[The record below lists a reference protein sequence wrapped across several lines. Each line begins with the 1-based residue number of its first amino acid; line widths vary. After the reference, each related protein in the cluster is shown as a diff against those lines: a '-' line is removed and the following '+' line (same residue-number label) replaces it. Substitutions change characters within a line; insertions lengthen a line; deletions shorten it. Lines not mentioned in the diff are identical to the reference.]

1 MGIGHAKSQNKAETI
16 FKQPGG
22 IVQRP
27 AAAGFPF
34 MNKKLIRLA
43 ERRERL
49 VAQAAA
55 QRLRLAQNIEPWRIP
70 LARADQGLAALRYIK
85 SHPAWIVGGVAL
97 LAVLRP
103 GRVGNLLAVLRHG
116 RVGKWLGRG
125 WVTWQMLH
133 KLRGR

>member
-1 MGIGHAKSQNKAETI
+1 
-16 FKQPGG
+16 
-22 IVQRP
+22 
-27 AAAGFPF
+27 
-34 MNKKLIRLA
+34 MNVKLIRLA

-55 QRLRLAQNIEPWRIP
+55 QRMALAQNIEPWRSP

-97 LAVLRP
+97 LAALRL
-103 GRVGNLLAVLRHG
+103 GRI
-116 RVGKWLGRG
+116 GKWLGRG
-125 WVTWQMLH
+125 WATWQMMH

>member
-1 MGIGHAKSQNKAETI
+1 
-16 FKQPGG
+16 
-22 IVQRP
+22 
-27 AAAGFPF
+27 
-34 MNKKLIRLA
+34 MNNKLIRLA

-55 QRLRLAQNIEPWRIP
+55 QRMTLAQNIEPWRQP
-70 LARADQGLAALRYIK
+70 LARADQGLAALRYIR
-85 SHPAWIVGGVAL
+85 SHPAWIVGGVVL

-103 GRVGNLLAVLRHG
+103 GRI
-116 RVGKWLGRG
+116 GKWLGRG

>member
-1 MGIGHAKSQNKAETI
+1 
-16 FKQPGG
+16 
-22 IVQRP
+22 
-27 AAAGFPF
+27 
-34 MNKKLIRLA
+34 MNDKLIRLA

-55 QRLRLAQNIEPWRIP
+55 QRMALAQNIEPWRNP
-70 LARADQGLAALRYIK
+70 LARVDQGLAALRYIK

-97 LAVLRP
+97 LAALRP
-103 GRVGNLLAVLRHG
+103 G

-125 WVTWQMLH
+125 WVTWQMVN